1 MRQVSI
7 FFLSGYLLLSCS
19 AEAVFQQDSEKL
31 AFLFGLLR
39 MGRVVDSGQLQC
51 TDDSGITINCDDASF
66 PGQDAAYVGVPKPR
80 AIAWPAVTAD
90 GGLVTIDHGTGLI
103 WTTCPIDST
112 GAPDSTPTCI
122 GAAASVDSATA
133 ASYCSALN
141 SRRYGGYSDWRLASV
156 RELRSLLEHSTT
168 GIYYDT
174 AAFPGSA
181 AATFVASTTIA
192 FANFFV
198 DFSTTS
204 VALGGGSGSVRCVAG
219 PPLQTGVFR
228 VLDNGMVREENTGLV
243 FLRCGAGQSEAAN
256 CAGTAQTMTW
266 QQALQYC
273 HNLVH
278 GGRRWRLP
286 AIQELE
292 MLIRFD
298 KYPPYDTTAFP
309 NASGMWWTSTS
320 DATGLASA
328 VVIDLAGGGEYYS
341 FNKGN
346 LAPVRCVSGP

>member
-112 GAPDSTPTCI
+112 GAPDSTSTCI
-122 GAAASVDSATA
+122 GAAATVDSATA
-133 ASYCSALN
+133 SSYCSALN
-141 SRRYGGYSDWRLASV
+141 SRRYGGYSDWRLPSV
-156 RELRSLLEHSTT
+156 RELRSLLQHSTT

-174 AAFPGSA
+174 AAFPGPGA
-181 AATFVASTTIA
+181 AIFVTSTVDA
-192 FANFFV
+192 GSNFTV
-198 DFSTTS
+198 DFSNAS
-204 VALGGGSGSVRCVAG
+204 ILLGGASESVRCVAG
-219 PPLQTGVFR
+219 PPLQTGVFQ

-256 CAGTAQTMTW
+256 CAGTVQTMTW

-273 HNLVH
+273 HNLVR

-292 MLIRFD
+292 TLIRFD
-298 KYPPYDTTAFP
+298 QDPPYDTTAFP
-309 NASGMWWTSTS
+309 NAAGTWWTSTA
-320 DATGLASA
+320 DAASPTSA
-328 VVIDLAGGGEYYS
+328 AAIYLDVGPQYYF
-341 FNKGN
+341 FNKAN
-346 LAPVRCVSGP
+346 PAAVRCVSGP